1 MSEPASPLIRAA
13 TPADIPDLLTLEARY
28 YVGNLAPTARENGF
42 LSVQHSV
49 QWFDV
54 AVREAGVHVA
64 EIAGDVVGFIAVT
77 KPPRRAVTSP
87 GSLTR
92 SLVDL
97 AHVTHFQGQLVAS
110 QRYAVRGPVLID
122 EAARGRGIYT
132 AFHAVTREVHRDRFD
147 IGVLFVAADNP
158 RSLHT
163 TTVKLGAEPLAVFD
177 VGGRRYPFLAY
188 AF

>member
-1 MSEPASPLIRAA
+1 VKAHSEACGEKGPHAEWAA
-13 TPADIPDLLTLEARY
+13 TAAICGARATPSKPI
-28 YVGNLAPTARENGF
+28 N
-42 LSVQHSV
+42 
-49 QWFDV
+49 D
-54 AVREAGVHVA
+54 A

-77 KPPRRAVTSP
+77 KPPRRADTSP

-132 AFHAVTREVHRDRFD
+132 AFNAVTREVHRDRFD

-177 VGGRRYPFLAY
+177 VGGRRYHFLAY